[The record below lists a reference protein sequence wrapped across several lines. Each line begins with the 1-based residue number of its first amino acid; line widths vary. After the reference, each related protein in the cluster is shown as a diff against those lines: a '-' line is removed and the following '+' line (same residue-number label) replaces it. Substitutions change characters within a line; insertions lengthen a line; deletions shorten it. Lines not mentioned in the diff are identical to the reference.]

1 MKWNSKEIDIYLTSK
16 EYVDTALIT
25 LIPISFNGEMKQSVA
40 MGEFS
45 TILTNEIER
54 QLHGRTLAFP
64 SFTYLK
70 SEEREKKLNRLK
82 EWTSK
87 LSDQGFKHLFL
98 FTSDSEWKQ
107 FEQDLDATLIW
118 LPVIPLEHMDGK
130 YKTEILQE
138 QTKQLLQIVT
148 NKWQTE
154 S

>member
-16 EYVDTALIT
+16 EYVDTAFIT

-45 TILTNEIER
+45 TVLTNEIER

-64 SFTYLK
+64 PFTYLK

-87 LSDQGFKHLFL
+87 LFEQGFQHLFL
-98 FTSDSEWKQ
+98 FTSDTEWKQ
-107 FEQDLDATLIW
+107 FEHDLDAALIW

-130 YKTEILQE
+130 YKAEILQE